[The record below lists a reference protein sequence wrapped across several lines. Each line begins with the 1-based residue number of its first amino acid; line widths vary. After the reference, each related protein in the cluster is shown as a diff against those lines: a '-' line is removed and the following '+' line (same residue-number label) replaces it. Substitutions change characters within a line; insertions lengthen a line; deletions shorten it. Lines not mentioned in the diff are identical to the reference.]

1 MATFSSAGFSRHT
14 FSVNS
19 TGGAHPVGGGGYD
32 NTGWEDLFLRPVK
45 LGRDRVKVDDERE
58 LVEIVAERITDDGE
72 LDWSGG
78 MPVFESAPAVDWA
91 AVERWRGQSERLNQE
106 IVLEAIRRVIEAV
119 RKAEDEDDDRAAE
132 LLLLN

>member
-1 MATFSSAGFSRHT
+1 MATFSAASFSRHT

-19 TGGAHPVGGGGYD
+19 TGGAHPVGGGYD
-32 NTGWEDLFLRPVK
+32 NSGWEELHLRRIK
-45 LGRDRVKVDDERE
+45 LGRDKVEVEDERE
-58 LVEIVAERITDDGE
+58 LVEIVAERITDDVE

-78 MPVFESAPAVDWA
+78 MPVFASPPAVDWA
-91 AVERWRGQSERLNQE
+91 AVERLRAQSERLKQE
-106 IVLEAIRRVIEAV
+106 IVLEAIRRVMEAV